1 MVIAS
6 GQAAFSGESSMTWDR
21 KGNINVSLCR
31 SSLSL
36 SLSSSHI
43 PHNSPSLD
51 PLGLIDLPLFVIL
64 IRSTISKYPLV
75 HA

>member
-31 SSLSL
+31 SSL